1 MKVPH
6 TEIPAQKNKNKK
18 KKKRTKKMQEHS
30 LKTSSPSATCSRW
43 KMKGEVLPLKN
54 IRISLLDQIRHS
66 MYKNE
71 TLHRQV
77 SITSVRSES
86 HGANGANYL
95 HSIDLAVFHKLCCLI
110 AVLGGAVVKNLPAKH
125 KTWLHS
131 PSQEGPLEKERANP
145 SSVLAWEISWT
156 VEPNRL

>member
-1 MKVPH
+1 MVKDFDMVDVH
-6 TEIPAQKNKNKK
+6 VLRE
-18 KKKRTKKMQEHS
+18 RFGQEQRRCKSTLS

-54 IRISLLDQIRHS
+54 VRISLLDQIRHS
-66 MYKNE
+66 IYKNE

-77 SITSVRSES
+77 SITSLRSES

-95 HSIDLAVFHKLCCLI
+95 HSTDLAMFQELCCLI
-110 AVLGGAVVKNLPAKH
+110 AVLGGPVVKNLPAKH
-125 KTWLHS
+125 KTWVHS
-131 PSQEGPLEKERANP
+131 LSQEDPLEKKRANL

-156 VEPNRL
+156 EEPNRL